1 MLLPHFKISWEVV
14 TFNWQFTDDPLKKK
28 ECEGES
34 SMVQIRWRAVG
45 QVRDSIAL
53 LRWILPAKGQWWDTH
68 VYSLLGLSRP
78 NLANFCRYVHWIKWV
93 GDCENSLL
101 LQRPLSYQ
109 ITFDGCQI
117 WEMACVQFCQDL
129 IGKTCIRTL
138 AAVSI
143 LPLVLV
149 SLMRDGVFTSYLK
162 NPNKLTI
169 IRAWTPL

>member
-1 MLLPHFKISWEVV
+1 MANNFLQLTIWCFKKE
-14 TFNWQFTDDPLKKK
+14 

-34 SMVQIRWRAVG
+34 RTIEDSVG

-53 LRWILPAKGQWWDTH
+53 SRWILAKGQWWDTRL
-68 VYSLLGLSRP
+68 VSSRP